1 MFSYHE
7 HRKKQLVDAFKT
19 ASGKPVPYRLVGR
32 RPGDVASCFASADKA
47 ADELGWRAERSIQDC
62 CESEYNWQVLN
73 PNGYRG

>member
-1 MFSYHE
+1 MNMNG
-7 HRKKQLVDAFKT
+7 L
-19 ASGKPVPYRLVGR
+19 RLVGR
-32 RPGDVASCFASADKA
+32 RPGDVASCFASAAKA